1 LAQLAGRL
9 MGAGRRRIWWMYAN
23 SRKDVGLVDIKTQ
36 DQEEEDGRLKSE
48 GSEGRVLSTGYVEGD
63 DRTEV

>member
-1 LAQLAGRL
+1 
-9 MGAGRRRIWWMYAN
+9 MHAN

-48 GSEGRVLSTGYVEGD
+48 GSERGVLSTGHVEGD

>member
-1 LAQLAGRL
+1 
-9 MGAGRRRIWWMYAN
+9 MHAN

-48 GSEGRVLSTGYVEGD
+48 GSERRVLSTGYVEGD